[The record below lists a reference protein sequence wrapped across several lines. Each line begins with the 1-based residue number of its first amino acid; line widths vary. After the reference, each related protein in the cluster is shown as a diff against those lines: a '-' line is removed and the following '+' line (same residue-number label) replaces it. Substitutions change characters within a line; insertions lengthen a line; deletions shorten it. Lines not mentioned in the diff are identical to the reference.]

1 MNLTKTILIST
12 LMLTIGCNAQEKP
25 STEKQTAEAVK
36 KKPLFSL
43 NDYYRNNRELDAKVD
58 SVFDALTP
66 KQRLAQMIVTSA
78 GELGKPKSAVR
89 AITKNEWAG
98 GVLFLKG
105 EKNDHKTFIAEL
117 NSISSE
123 QGSIPLLFSIDSEP
137 SLYNRR
143 VIGSEITVPTTLSIQ
158 NAEEASAIAG
168 KINSELKEMGFH
180 QNYAPVVDL
189 SPDNEAIKD
198 RSFGSNPDSVLS
210 KSIGFIEG
218 TQSDTLVA
226 TAKHFPGH
234 GYVQGDTHKQTVY
247 IDGELKEL
255 DMYPPLIEAGVIS
268 IMVAHV
274 TVENNEK
281 YGTDGLPSTCSP
293 TIVSGLLRN
302 QLGFEGII
310 VTDAMNMMAA
320 VNSGESAPLKAALAG
335 CDMILMP
342 TSEEALLNELTA
354 AQDKDPEIK
363 NQFEASVKRI
373 LRLKL
378 CLNMMK

>member
-1 MNLTKTILIST
+1 MNLTRPILISI
-12 LMLTIGCNAQEKP
+12 LMLAIGCNAQEKP
-25 STEKQTAEAVK
+25 STEKESSEAVK
-36 KKPLFSL
+36 QELLFNL
-43 NDYYRNNRELDAKVD
+43 NDYYSNNRELEAKVD
-58 SVFDALTP
+58 SVFETLTP

-89 AITKNEWAG
+89 AIAKNELAG

-105 EKNDHKTFIAEL
+105 EKSDHKKFIEEL

-123 QGSIPLLFSIDSEP
+123 QGSIPLLFSIDAEP
-137 SLYNRR
+137 SLYNSR

-158 NAEEASAIAG
+158 NAEEAQVIAG

-198 RSFGSNPDSVLS
+198 RSFGSNPDAVLS
-210 KSIGFIEG
+210 KSVGFIEG
-218 TQSDTLVA
+218 TQSDSIVA

-234 GYVQGDTHKQTVY
+234 GYVHGDTHKQNVY
-247 IDGELKEL
+247 IDGELKEI
-255 DMYPPLIEAGVIS
+255 DMYPPLIEVGVIS

-281 YGTDGLPSTCSP
+281 YGTKGLPSTCSP
-293 TIVSGLLRN
+293 TIVNGLLRN
-302 QLGFEGII
+302 ELGFEGII

-342 TSEEALLNELTA
+342 TSEKALLGELTT
-354 AQDKDPEIK
+354 AQNKDLEIK

-378 CLNMMK
+378 CLNMMN